1 MPPDAA
7 SRWRRSPPKS
17 RPPIPRVTVDTFQ
30 HDPMFPR
37 VATVVAS
44 ILKDSKV
51 VTPVAAMVGM
61 GWLSTD
67 DLHAWE
73 AGKVPYLER
82 VTRCNLTTLAR
93 FLRILGFHCYDLK
106 LIATPT
112 VYSGNARASRGPLRF
127 TKTGEVKLEKVY
139 ARHFVWPGKGP
150 FHMPY
155 PKPERPLEARTSL
168 E

>member
-1 MPPDAA
+1 
-7 SRWRRSPPKS
+7 
-17 RPPIPRVTVDTFQ
+17 
-30 HDPMFPR
+30 MFPG
-37 VATVVAS
+37 VARVVAG

-51 VTPVAAMVGM
+51 VTPVAVMVGM
-61 GWLSTD
+61 GWLSAD
-67 DLHAWE
+67 DLQAWL

-82 VTRCNLTTLAR
+82 VTRCNLTKLAR
-93 FLRILGFHCYDLK
+93 FLRILGFHCYDLN

-112 VYSGNARASRGPLRF
+112 FYSGKVLGSRGPLRF

-155 PKPERPLEARTSL
+155 PKPERPLEALTSP